1 MDLEFATTFDIAKE
15 LANRGLQFIIAIEVK
30 DNAGKG
36 ILLCVDG
43 EKDQRVVAHSIS
55 PFFNKE

>member
-15 LANRGLQFIIAIEVK
+15 LAKRGLQFIIAIEVK
-30 DNAGKG
+30 DNEGKG
-36 ILLCVDG
+36 IHLCVDSDKNQT
-43 EKDQRVVAHSIS
+43 EIAYSIS